1 MLKKISIGT
10 ISGAVVYLIYTLNQT
25 LQKGMGTLEETNKT
39 LAEVR
44 NAVHGLTEESKQLI
58 HTANQIT
65 VDVKG
70 KIRNVD
76 PLLESAQDVGEMIHN
91 VTHSIKEAS
100 KSGKPPSDSI
110 NVPSTPTV
118 PSQPSAPLIKQEG
131 VHIKLK

>member
-1 MLKKISIGT
+1 MLKKVSIAT
-10 ISGAVVYLIYTLNQT
+10 ISGAVVYLIYTVNQT

-100 KSGKPPSDSI
+100 KSGNASSDSS
-110 NVPSTPTV
+110 VPSTPTV
-118 PSQPSAPLIKQEG
+118 PPTPSAPLIQQQG